1 MTETAP
7 SPLTDV
13 DPVSST
19 GDLLPGELRQPLS
32 PPPSFPSSPSSSS
45 SSPSSVVV
53 ECGEPEGGEL
63 AALRRPSGTSSSSY
77 SVCTM
82 KTVSLSSLLMPSPC
96 FTVLLLLCPPL
107 LGFVI
112 FLFLQYFVPV
122 LVDILMAM

>member
-1 MTETAP
+1 MESAP

-13 DPVSST
+13 NLVSST
-19 GDLLPGELRQPLS
+19 SDLLPGELPQPLG
-32 PPPSFPSSPSSSS
+32 PPPSVPSS

-53 ECGEPEGGEL
+53 ECGEPEPGEL
-63 AALRRPSGTSSSSY
+63 AALAALRRASDCPSGTSSF

-96 FTVLLLLCPPL
+96 FTVLLLLCPPV

-112 FLFLQYFVPV
+112 FLFVQYFVPV